1 MFSHHPAK
9 FGDIRHRS
17 SGDIMFLMVEEQ
29 DFTCLLKSAITLL
42 YWKHMAYYALSHESF
57 SLSIEIFS

>member
-17 SGDIMFLMVEEQ
+17 SGDMFLMVEEQ
-29 DFTCLLKSAITLL
+29 DFTCLLKSAITVLS
-42 YWKHMAYYALSHESF
+42 WKHMAYYALSHEIF
-57 SLSIEIFS
+57 SLSSEIFS